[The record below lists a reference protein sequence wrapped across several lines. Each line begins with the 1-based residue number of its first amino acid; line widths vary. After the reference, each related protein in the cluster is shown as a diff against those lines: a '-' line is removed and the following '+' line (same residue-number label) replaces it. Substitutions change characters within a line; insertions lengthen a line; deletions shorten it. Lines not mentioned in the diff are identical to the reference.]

1 MLQIGAFLSDL
12 TLILLAA
19 GNSTRFSSSVKKQW
33 LRINHQPLWHFVTN
47 EFENLNLFSKII
59 ITAHKDEMNYMRSFC
74 EHTIVEGAQ
83 SRQAS
88 LKNALEHVTTPYV
101 MVSDI
106 ARACPPKALIQRL
119 IEAKEKAACIVPVL
133 SMNDTVSFEGNNID
147 REKLK
152 RIQTPQLSRSDVLKS
167 ALETNTEYTDESSAI
182 LSFGKTR
189 AEVEGDESAHKL
201 TRISDMKNIPCLRPP
216 STDTLVGNGYD
227 VHAFEEGRKMF
238 LGGVQI
244 DSPFGFKAHSDGDVA
259 IHSLIDALLGASG
272 MGDIGTLF
280 PDSDDSYKDIDSKLL
295 LKECVRRLHNCGFT
309 IINVDVTIIAQTPRL
324 SEYKADI
331 RRTLANI
338 LEIEPFL
345 CNIKATTT
353 EELGFIGR
361 KEGVAVQSSASLKYL
376 DWTKL

>member
-1 MLQIGAFLSDL
+1 LLQIGAFLSDL

-47 EFENLNLFSKII
+47 EFENLNLFAKII
-59 ITAHKDEMNYMRSFC
+59 ITAHKDEMDYMQSFC
-74 EHTIVEGAQ
+74 EHTIVEGAET
-83 SRQAS
+83 RQES
-88 LKNALEHVTTPYV
+88 LKNALEYVTTPYV

-119 IEAKEKAACIVPVL
+119 IEAKEKAECIVPVL

-147 REKLK
+147 RDKLK
-152 RIQTPQLSRSDVLKS
+152 RIQTPQLSRTDILIS
-167 ALETNTEYTDESSAI
+167 ALDTEAEYTDESSAI
-182 LSFGKTR
+182 LAFGKTR
-189 AEVEGDESAHKL
+189 AEVEGDESAHNL

-227 VHAFEEGRKMF
+227 VHAFEEGKKMF
-238 LGGVQI
+238 LGGIEI
-244 DSPFGFKAHSDGDVA
+244 DSPFGFKAHSDGVVA

-280 PDSDDSYKDIDSKLL
+280 PDSDDRYKGIDSQLL
-295 LKECVRRLHNCGFT
+295 LKECVRRLHNCGFS

-331 RRTLANI
+331 RRTLADI

>member
-1 MLQIGAFLSDL
+1 MSDL

-19 GNSTRFSSSVKKQW
+19 GSSTRFGTPVKKQW
-33 LRINHQPLWHFVTN
+33 LRINHQPLWHFVTS

-59 ITAHKDEMNYMRSFC
+59 ITAHKDEIDYMRSFC
-74 EHTIVEGAQ
+74 EHVIVEGAQ
-83 SRQAS
+83 TRQAS
-88 LKNALEHVTTPYV
+88 LKNALEHVATPYV

-119 IEAKEKAACIVPVL
+119 IEAKEKAACVIPVL
-133 SMNDTVSFEGNNID
+133 SMNDTVSFEGENID

-152 RIQTPQLSRSDVLKS
+152 RIQTPQLSRTEILRS
-167 ALETNTEYTDESSAI
+167 ALDTQVEYTDESSAI
-182 LSFGKTR
+182 LAFGKTR

-201 TRISDMKNIPCLRPP
+201 TRISDMKSIPCLRPP
-216 STDTLVGNGYD
+216 STDTLVGNGFD

-238 LGGVQI
+238 LGGVEI
-244 DSPFGFKAHSDGDVA
+244 ASSFGFKAHSDGDVA
-259 IHSLIDALLGASG
+259 IHSLIDALLGAAG

-280 PDSDDSYKDIDSKLL
+280 PDSDDSYKGIDSKLL
-295 LKECVRRLHNCGFT
+295 LKECVRRLHNCGFS
-309 IINVDVTIIAQTPRL
+309 IVNVDVTIIAQTPRL
-324 SEYKADI
+324 SAYKADI
-331 RRTLANI
+331 RRTLADI

-361 KEGVAVQSSASLKYL
+361 REGVAVQSSASLKYL

>member
-1 MLQIGAFLSDL
+1 LSDL

-19 GNSTRFSSSVKKQW
+19 GDSTRFSSSVKKQW

-59 ITAHKDEMNYMRSFC
+59 ITAHKDEIDYMRSFC
-74 EHTIVEGAQ
+74 EHTIVEGGQ
-83 SRQAS
+83 TRQAS
-88 LKNALEHVTTPYV
+88 LKNTLEHVSTPYV

-106 ARACPPKALIQRL
+106 ARACPPKALIQKL
-119 IEAKEKAACIVPVL
+119 VEVKEKAACIVPVL
-133 SMNDTVSFEGNNID
+133 SINDTVSFEGNNID
-147 REKLK
+147 RDKLK
-152 RIQTPQLSRSDVLKS
+152 RIQTPQLSRSDVLKN
-167 ALETNTEYTDESSAI
+167 ALDTDIEYTDESSAI
-182 LSFGKTR
+182 LAFGKDR
-189 AEVEGDESAHKL
+189 AEIEGDESAHKL
-201 TRISDMKNIPCLRPP
+201 TRISDMKSIPCLRPP
-216 STDTLVGNGYD
+216 STDTLVGNGFD
-227 VHAFEEGRKMF
+227 VHAFENGKKMF
-238 LGGVQI
+238 LGGVEI

-295 LKECVRRLHNCGFT
+295 LKECVKRLHNCGFI

-331 RRTLANI
+331 RRTLADI